1 MHTTFR
7 QLQLFLALAETGSI
21 TAAARACHV
30 TQPTVSMQLKDLADS
45 VGLPLYHQL
54 GKRLQ
59 LTEAGEALV
68 VAAQNMSDEWAAF
81 EQKIN
86 GIKGLTQGRLR
97 ISVVSTA
104 KYFVPGI
111 LGTFCARYPDVDIA
125 LELLNRD
132 GVLARL
138 RDHRD
143 DLYIMSMPPR
153 DMDLEQEIFLPNPL
167 VVIASKTNAL
177 TRRKSIPL
185 ATLAKERFI
194 LRELGSSTRM
204 ACDAH
209 FDSLGFK
216 PNVRLEL
223 GSNEAIK
230 HSVAAGL
237 GLAVLSRYAIA
248 GRQDGDGVT
257 ELKVRGF
264 PAQSNWFI
272 LRAKDHRAS
281 PVASEFLA
289 HLRASAKQL
298 TASISDTREPE
309 A

>member
-1 MHTTFR
+1 MHATFR
-7 QLQLFLALAETGSI
+7 QLQLFLALAEAGSI

-30 TQPTVSMQLKDLADS
+30 TQPTVSMQLRDLADS
-45 VGLPLYHQL
+45 VGLPLYNQF
-54 GKRLQ
+54 GKRLR

-68 VAAQNMSDEWAAF
+68 SAAQSMSDEWAAF

-86 GIKGLTQGRLR
+86 GMKGLTQGRLR

-111 LGTFCARYPDVDIA
+111 LGTFCARYPDIDIA
-125 LELLNRD
+125 LQLLNRD

-138 RDHRD
+138 QDHRD
-143 DLYIMSMPPR
+143 DLYIMSMPPP
-153 DMDLEQEIFLPNPL
+153 DMELEQEMFLPNPL
-167 VVIASKTNAL
+167 VVIASKGHPLAH
-177 TRRKSIPL
+177 RKAIPL
-185 ATLAKERFI
+185 AALAKERFI
-194 LRELGSSTRM
+194 LREQGSSTRM
-204 ACDAH
+204 ACDTH
-209 FDSLGFK
+209 FDGLGFK

-237 GLAVLSRYAIA
+237 GLAVLSRHAIA
-248 GRQDGDGVT
+248 GRTDGDGVT

-272 LRAKDHRAS
+272 LYPKDHRPA
-281 PVASEFLA
+281 PVVVEFLA
-289 HLRASAKQL
+289 HLRASAKEL
-298 TASISDTREPE
+298 TDSISGVVR

>member
-1 MHTTFR
+1 MHATFR
-7 QLQLFLALAETGSI
+7 QLQLFLALAETGSV

-30 TQPTVSMQLKDLADS
+30 TQPTVSMQLRDLADS
-45 VGLPLYHQL
+45 VGLPLYSQF

-68 VAAQNMSDEWAAF
+68 RAAQSMSDEWAAF
-81 EQKIN
+81 EQRIN
-86 GIKGLTQGRLR
+86 GLKGLTQGRLR

-111 LGTFCARYPDVDIA
+111 LGTFCARYPDIDIA

-153 DMDLEQEIFLPNPL
+153 DMDLEQEVFLPNPL
-167 VVIASKTNAL
+167 VVIAAKEHPLAH
-177 TRRKSIPL
+177 RKAIPL
-185 ATLAKERFI
+185 STIAKERFI
-194 LRELGSSTRM
+194 LREQGSSTRM

-209 FDSLGFK
+209 FDCLGFH

-237 GLAVLSRYAIA
+237 GLAVLSRHTIA
-248 GRQDGDGVT
+248 GRTDGDGVV
-257 ELKVRGF
+257 ELNVQGF
-264 PAQSNWFI
+264 PAESNWFI
-272 LRAKDHRAS
+272 LHPKDHRPS
-281 PVASEFLA
+281 PVVVEFLA
-289 HLRASAKQL
+289 HLRASAREL
-298 TASISDTREPE
+298 TASISDAVRT
-309 A
+309 